1 MVPGKK
7 AKQNPK
13 PVAKKEKNY
22 FDFFFDPAPSKKE
35 HVAGTI
41 TEVWKLIPPQIW
53 RYDKER
59 M

>member
-13 PVAKKEKNY
+13 PVAKKEKTILI
-22 FDFFFDPAPSKKE
+22 FFFDPAPSKKE

-41 TEVWKLIPPQIW
+41 TEV
-53 RYDKER
+53 
-59 M
+59 

>member
-41 TEVWKLIPPQIW
+41 TEV
-53 RYDKER
+53 
-59 M
+59 